1 MILDIFG
8 GGVVVVVVYVIL
20 SNLFWLLIGSAFIQR
35 LPGVDIKGVRGTVQ
49 IACMVFCVVSA
60 ALIYSCFHMLYIS
73 KVRSAR
79 LGYRNLLAACLSRVG
94 SRLPF

>member
-1 MILDIFG
+1 MILDILG
-8 GGVVVVVVYVIL
+8 GGVVVVVVYVIV
-20 SNLFWLLIGSAFIQR
+20 SNLFWLLVGSAFIQR

-49 IACMVFCVVSA
+49 IACMAVCVVSA
-60 ALIYSCFHMLYIS
+60 ALIYLCFHLLYIF

-79 LGYRNLLAACLSRVG
+79 LGYNNLLATCLSRVG